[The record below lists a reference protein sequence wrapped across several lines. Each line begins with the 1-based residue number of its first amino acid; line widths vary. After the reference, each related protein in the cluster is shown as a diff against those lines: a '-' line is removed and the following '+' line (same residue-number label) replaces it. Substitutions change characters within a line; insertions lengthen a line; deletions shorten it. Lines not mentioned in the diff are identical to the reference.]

1 MADEI
6 ADEKNGAGLRRD
18 VQGWISALQRE
29 TAKKRKRT
37 EQRLMLPPATE
48 DGALAIPEGM
58 LRIAWVTDVVFGG
71 NHHIPSPRELC
82 LVGRPYAVF
91 LIYER
96 TIASFDFN
104 EMTRL
109 VVAAHEAAVRV
120 QVGVGGFRELEL
132 SLHAR
137 DRHGGMSERHPEL
150 DGAIA
155 RLKEHRWYR
164 CPFQVPAGAVCEG

>member
-58 LRIAWVTDVVFGG
+58 LRIAWT
-71 NHHIPSPRELC
+71 SARCTTRED
-82 LVGRPYAVF
+82 A
-91 LIYER
+91 
-96 TIASFDFN
+96 
-104 EMTRL
+104 
-109 VVAAHEAAVRV
+109 
-120 QVGVGGFRELEL
+120 
-132 SLHAR
+132 
-137 DRHGGMSERHPEL
+137 
-150 DGAIA
+150 
-155 RLKEHRWYR
+155 
-164 CPFQVPAGAVCEG
+164 